1 MPTGLFVTHP
11 LSGEKVPV
19 WVGNYVLMTYGEGAV
34 MGVPGH
40 DERDFGFA
48 LKYGLP
54 IKFVIAP
61 AGDGSRDV
69 LRDRVARG
77 VRGIRR
83 VHQLRQVR
91 RARLQGGGRCDR
103 GRPAGEGARR
113 EAGAMAPARLGHLAP
128 ALLGLPD
135 PADSLSEVRRRAGA
149 GRGSAGRAAGRPGAG
164 RQRQSAQQDAVVLRS
179 ASVRSAAATRGA
191 RRTRWTRSSIRRGT
205 SCASPAPTTSRRWS
219 TSART
224 TGCRS
229 ISTSAASS
237 TRSCICCTRASGR
250 A

>member
-1 MPTGLFVTHP
+1 
-11 LSGEKVPV
+11 
-19 WVGNYVLMTYGEGAV
+19 MTYGEGAV

-40 DERDFGFA
+40 DERDFEFA

-61 AGDGSRDV
+61 AGVDPATFSAT
-69 LRDRVARG
+69 RVARG

-91 RARLQGGGRCDR
+91 RARLQGGGRRDR
-103 GRPAGEGARR
+103 RRPAGARARR
-113 EAGAMAPARLGHLAP
+113 EAGAMAPARLGHLA
-128 ALLGLPD
+128 ASATG
-135 PADSLSEVRRRAGA
+135 AARSRSFSVRSAATCRCRTRICRSCCRKTWCRTAAAIRSTRRR
-149 GRGSAGRAAGRPGAG
+149 RST
-164 RQRQSAQQDAVVLRS
+164 S
-179 ASVRSAAATRGA
+179 ASARSAAATRGA
-191 RRTRWTRSSIRRGT
+191 RPTRWTRSSIRRGT
-205 SCASPAPTTSRRWS
+205 SCASRRPTTTRRWS

-237 TRSCICCTRASGR
+237 TRSCTCCIRASGC